1 MRGYLL
7 FLQIKIIRKYLKLK
21 DIYLKEYFLKKNNTF
36 ISLNV
41 TLQGRNVDESKIV
54 FTYHNESKIVFT
66 FHF

>member
-7 FLQIKIIRKYLKLK
+7 FLHI
-21 DIYLKEYFLKKNNTF
+21 KNNKEVFKIKRHIFERIFSKKKTF

-41 TLQGRNVDESKIV
+41 TLHGRNVDESKIV